1 MTTLKAT
8 IHSGY
13 DNLGRHLIKTEDNE
27 SVEVAAFG
35 VSPDSITGV
44 AELHALSM
52 ARSRRGTRRTLLHTS
67 INPTRELTD
76 AQWQHAWD
84 VYEAQFGLAGREYV
98 QARHVKARADGSK
111 ITHCHRVY
119 ATIDPVKRTV
129 VNLDNQFA
137 RNEAVAR
144 TVEYDCYGPT
154 VPMTKGRHNRH
165 AAWILQAQG
174 RSDVVQA
181 MLTQGL
187 CEGSPAFASDHPEP
201 TKSEIEQQRRT
212 EVDVGK
218 LALQV
223 FKLYGQFADRPID
236 FLAALYGAGYTVK
249 RGDRG
254 WSLIDKAG
262 AVHGLG
268 RLVNRAAKAQGQNL
282 RLRQADVERFFQ
294 GIDVERLAHA
304 HTPRRSQQREEAKQ
318 VLGVATSLARSGINL
333 QAPSPIAAIQKVVQ
347 HVESRPTHPISQKLS
362 QRLSWIPMVPV
373 AVVIVLASWV
383 LKKLWKQ
390 RAADS
395 VMPTQQ
401 ATVIEELASDEAPHG
416 MQAGWSTVAKPHA
429 PDDQRWQGIEQE

>member
-44 AELHALSM
+44 AELHALSK
-52 ARSRRGTRRTLLHTS
+52 ARSRRGTRRTLLHIS
-67 INPTRELTD
+67 INPTRELS
-76 AQWQHAWD
+76 AVQWQHAWD
-84 VYEAQFGLAGREYV
+84 VYEAQFGLVGREYV
-98 QARHVKARADGSK
+98 QARHVKARTDGSK

-119 ATIDPVKRTV
+119 TTIDPGKRTV

-165 AAWILQAQG
+165 AALILQAQG

-181 MLTQGL
+181 MLAQGL
-187 CEGSPAFASDHPEP
+187 CEGPPAFASENSEP

-212 EVDVGK
+212 GVDVGK

-223 FKLYGQFADRPID
+223 LNLYGRFADKPIA

-254 WSLIDKAG
+254 WSLIDKTG

-268 RLVNRAAKAQGQNL
+268 RLINRAAKAQGQDL

-294 GIDVERLAHA
+294 GIDVERLARA
-304 HTPRRSQQREEAKQ
+304 RTPKRTRQREEAKQ
-318 VLGVATSLARSGINL
+318 VLGVATNLASAGQNH
-333 QAPSPIAAIQKVVQ
+333 PSPDPAQAVAAVVRFA
-347 HVESRPTHPISQKLS
+347 EKRPTHLASQTLLRGLS
-362 QRLSWIPMVPV
+362 LV
-373 AVVIVLASWV
+373 AVVPLAAVIVLASWV
-383 LKKLWKQ
+383 LQKLRKQ
-390 RAADS
+390 RAADP
-395 VMPTQQ
+395 VMPTSLQE
-401 ATVIEELASDEAPHG
+401 AYSSDEAPQIVVEQVGGTPVRPEEAAAEHLED
-416 MQAGWSTVAKPHA
+416 AA
-429 PDDQRWQGIEQE
+429 PS